1 MIRAKFSAAWML
13 AGVLAGTAAAQNI
26 QINRDNKSIAINAT
40 DEATATADVAV
51 IAVGFEVFGP
61 DSATTYADGGR
72 TSQAVLAALHKIG
85 IEDKNIESS
94 GQGIDKNNIFD
105 EKESAEQRAKKQF
118 VFRQYWQ
125 VTTKP
130 EQAAQVIRDAVAAG
144 ANRTGSI
151 DWRVSDHKA
160 LQAKAAEAALVK
172 ARAIAAQMAEGLHVK
187 LGDLIY
193 ASNEAPQ
200 VVRPLMREAMTA
212 SMAAKAQTPPPLLEL
227 RPQTIHEQASVY
239 AVFAIE

>member
-1 MIRAKFSAAWML
+1 MIRLKLSAVPML
-13 AGVLAGTAAAQNI
+13 AGVLAGAAAAQNI
-26 QINRDNKSIAINAT
+26 QINRENKSIAINAT
-40 DEATATADVAV
+40 DEATATADMAV

-72 TSQAVLAALHKIG
+72 ISQSVLAALRKIG
-85 IEDKNIESS
+85 VADKDIESS

-105 EKESAEQRAKKQF
+105 EKDNAEQRAKKQF

-125 VTTKP
+125 VSAKP
-130 EQAAQVIRDAVAAG
+130 ELAAQVIRDAVAAG
-144 ANRTGSI
+144 ANRTGAI
-151 DWRVSDHKA
+151 DWRVVDRKA

-172 ARAIAAQMAEGLHVK
+172 ARAIATQMAEGLHVK

-200 VVRPLMREAMTA
+200 VVRPLMREAMA
-212 SMAAKAQTPPPLLEL
+212 APMAVKAQAPPPLLEL
-227 RPQTIHEQASVY
+227 RPQTIHEEATVY